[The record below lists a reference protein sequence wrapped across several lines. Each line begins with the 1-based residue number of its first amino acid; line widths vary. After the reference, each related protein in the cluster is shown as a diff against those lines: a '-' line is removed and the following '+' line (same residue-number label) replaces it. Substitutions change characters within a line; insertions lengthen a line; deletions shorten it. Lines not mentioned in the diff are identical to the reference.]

1 MTVVRR
7 VSLSGSSRNRCHTF
21 RTSCDMAERVMPSSP
36 ASARWDR
43 PFTKISNK
51 AQWFLGSIRV
61 SCSRNR
67 RNCSAVIRRCGLIMS
82 RSRYES
88 VHHHR
93 KAGNGPESAKNG
105 AIRMIKGTWPI
116 KSPPSAASV
125 RGVSGSRAAFCP
137 TLRRCLTRTIY
148 GSLKR

>member
-7 VSLSGSSRNRCHTF
+7 VSLSGSTRNRCHTF
-21 RTSCDMAERVMPSSP
+21 RTSGDMAERVMPSSP
-36 ASARWDR
+36 ASARCDR
-43 PFTKISNK
+43 PLTKMSNK
-51 AQWFLGSIRV
+51 AQWFLGLIRV

-67 RNCSAVIRRCGLIMS
+67 WNYSAVIRRYCFIMS

-88 VHHHR
+88 VHHR
-93 KAGNGPESAKNG
+93 KAGNGPENAKNG
-105 AIRMIKGTWPI
+105 AIRMIKGIWPI

-137 TLRRCLTRTIY
+137 ALRRCLTRTIY
-148 GSLKR
+148 GSVNR